1 MLKHG
6 ATKPDGHKRFVWPCC
21 LSDTIFP
28 LDPIVASLD
37 VRSASADPHVS
48 CWPPALVL
56 LTSDNEGSAVAV
68 RSRSLSRSFAAGLDD
83 PAVAEPA
90 RRGQDRS
97 TGDHPSVAPRGLQ
110 GILAL
115 EVAKEGGAAKDRSCP
130 AWSHPHAHEEFQI
143 KPYGCKSGCLGGSV
157 WTTVSVPSSA
167 TSTIRTGSC
176 ARDDTSFAAALAVC
190 SEADSKAVLGLSQQ
204 TLNLGIRF
212 LLSD

>member
-97 TGDHPSVAPRGLQ
+97 TGDHPSGGTARASRNSGAGSRERGRGGQ
-110 GILAL
+110 GSILPC
-115 EVAKEGGAAKDRSCP
+115 V
-130 AWSHPHAHEEFQI
+130 
-143 KPYGCKSGCLGGSV
+143 V
-157 WTTVSVPSSA
+157 SSA
-167 TSTIRTGSC
+167 RSRGVPDKTLWVQIGMSRRICVDNCFRTIVRH
-176 ARDDTSFAAALAVC
+176 LY
-190 SEADSKAVLGLSQQ
+190 DSDGFVRS
-204 TLNLGIRF
+204 
-212 LLSD
+212 